1 MLSKISGAKREIQ
14 GTEKN
19 FILSSFLT
27 QYYWSDQ
34 MEMRWIG
41 AREIFEGKREK
52 HRVFVRT
59 CEGKILFEGLGIEGR
74 IISKCI
80 LKKTGRESMQ
90 LEDA

>member
-1 MLSKISGAKREIQ
+1 LRKKYGAKREFQ
-14 GTEKN
+14 ETEEN
-19 FILSSFLT
+19 CILSNFLT

-74 IISKCI
+74 IISKWI
-80 LKKTGRESMQ
+80 LKKK
-90 LEDA
+90 LDAT